1 MSALTALSVDR
12 RQRLASWAKYIPVA
26 LLVLWYFS
34 WSARLSVSIHQGY
47 GTSAFD
53 IGLYDQ
59 GLWLLSHFKAPFVT
73 LMGRNLFGDHTSF
86 TLLLLV
92 PLYWIH
98 PDPSTLLVV
107 QALVLALAAVPVYV
121 LALKRMNSVIIA
133 TVLAAALLLHP
144 ALAQSNMENYHPDSF
159 LVLFV
164 ALAIYG
170 ALESKQRL
178 FIVASVLAMLTKE
191 DALLVVVP
199 LGLWY
204 AWRRNRKVGFTIAGV
219 SVAWTLFATNVI
231 MRALIGVPT
240 LNSWRIPFGGP
251 KGFVARTFT
260 KPNQVAKY
268 LYHDNRPWY
277 MWQMLAPTGLVFLL
291 QPEVAAIGVLVLASN
306 VVSNFLYQHLIGYH
320 YVMPILPALAMGT
333 VFAVSK
339 LRTQLLRYTA
349 TAVVGVAAITTAY
362 MWGPYTFSRQH
373 IAHWSPSYSV
383 VHDINAIRDQVPP
396 NAVLSSYHAYAPH
409 LSHRAR
415 IYTWPTPFSAAYW
428 DTFKQEGQR
437 LPFANQIQYV
447 ILPTQLD
454 VPSQEVWAPIR
465 DDFEIVATNEAATL
479 YKRIR
484 PDPADTPP

>member
-1 MSALTALSVDR
+1 
-12 RQRLASWAKYIPVA
+12 
-26 LLVLWYFS
+26 
-34 WSARLSVSIHQGY
+34 
-47 GTSAFD
+47 
-53 IGLYDQ
+53 
-59 GLWLLSHFKAPFVT
+59 
-73 LMGRNLFGDHTSF
+73 
-86 TLLLLV
+86 
-92 PLYWIH
+92 
-98 PDPSTLLVV
+98 
-107 QALVLALAAVPVYV
+107 
-121 LALKRMNSVIIA
+121 
-133 TVLAAALLLHP
+133 
-144 ALAQSNMENYHPDSF
+144 
-159 LVLFV
+159 
-164 ALAIYG
+164 
-170 ALESKQRL
+170 
-178 FIVASVLAMLTKE
+178 
-191 DALLVVVP
+191 
-199 LGLWY
+199 
-204 AWRRNRKVGFTIAGV
+204 
-219 SVAWTLFATNVI
+219 

-260 KPNQVAKY
+260 KPNEVAKY

-291 QPEVAAIGVLVLASN
+291 SPEVAAIGVLVLASN

-339 LRTQLLRYTA
+339 LRTQFLRYAA
-349 TAVVGVAAITTAY
+349 TALVGVAAITTAY

-383 VHDINAIRDQVPP
+383 VHDINAIREQVPP

-437 LPFANQIQYV
+437 LAFANQIQYV
-447 ILPTQLD
+447 MLPTQLD
-454 VPSQEVWAPIR
+454 LTSEEVWAQVR
-465 DDFEIVATNEAATL
+465 NDFEIVATNEAATL

-484 PDPADTPP
+484 PDPPETAP